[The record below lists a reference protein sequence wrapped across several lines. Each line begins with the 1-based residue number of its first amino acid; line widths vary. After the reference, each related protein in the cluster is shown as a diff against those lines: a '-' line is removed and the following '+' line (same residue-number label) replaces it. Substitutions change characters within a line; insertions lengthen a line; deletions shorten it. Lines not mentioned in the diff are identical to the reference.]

1 MIVFLAAVVYAVL
14 LPILGFIIDS
24 IVFMLFMM
32 YMLQFR
38 AYGKMLLSSI
48 VTVAVVIFAFQIMLQ
63 IQLPAGILDGF
74 LPW

>member
-38 AYGKMLLSSI
+38 AYGKML
-48 VTVAVVIFAFQIMLQ
+48 
-63 IQLPAGILDGF
+63 
-74 LPW
+74 